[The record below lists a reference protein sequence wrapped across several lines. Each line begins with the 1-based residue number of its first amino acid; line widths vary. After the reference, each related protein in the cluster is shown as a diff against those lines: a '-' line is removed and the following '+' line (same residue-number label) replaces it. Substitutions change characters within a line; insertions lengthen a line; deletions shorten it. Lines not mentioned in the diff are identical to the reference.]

1 MQTAFTFDVETCV
14 DSGVDLRRF
23 RWRLIAAGEGNL
35 PSTQTFATKREAV
48 RDGELALQRARAR
61 GRLRP

>member
-1 MQTAFTFDVETCV
+1 MRPVLSFDVETCV
-14 DSGVDLRRF
+14 DTDVDLRRF